1 MASIMIMVLAVV
13 CPFIPAVGPSGDL
26 LKLECDPAVGIA
38 AHTTVITCNFRDNKD
53 VKISAVS
60 LRKVGQ
66 NESIFRHLIAKQQE
80 LGDPR
85 FSLENRT
92 EGPSLKINDTM
103 FSDAGVYEYDVV
115 TNRGQASG
123 KFSLSVTAKYKDPI
137 VSAWPQN
144 VTEGG
149 PLDLYCNATEGYP
162 AGTIHWFD
170 RYGTNWTI
178 NSILTKTTKDTYSSK
193 SVALSGKLTF
203 KSIDLS
209 LAPFRCIVLNNKY
222 IQEGEKTIQI
232 TPAKQNSE
240 EMQESRSNKT
250 NIIAGVMVIGSLIA
264 GLLFAL
270 LFFRKGKEQSYDSGQ
285 AAKPDVISD
294 II

>member
-170 RYGTNWTI
+170 R
-178 NSILTKTTKDTYSSK
+178 
-193 SVALSGKLTF
+193 
-203 KSIDLS
+203 
-209 LAPFRCIVLNNKY
+209 CIVLNNKY